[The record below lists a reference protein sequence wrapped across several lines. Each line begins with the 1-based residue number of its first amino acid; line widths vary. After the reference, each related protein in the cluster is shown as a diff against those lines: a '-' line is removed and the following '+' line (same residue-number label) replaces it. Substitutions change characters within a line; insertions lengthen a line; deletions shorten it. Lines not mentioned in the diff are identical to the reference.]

1 MAYSRAIFNTETL
14 AILNMIDPDESITY
28 DWNIDEDYSIVLV
41 RGSIRMHDNTTLTGV
56 NEYRVQPNTNLVAT
70 GLGSSRSYF
79 ISLFKIDG
87 DSVADQLVTESNKT
101 RMRTFSP
108 TWYSEGLPQNP
119 TATWESEFI
128 SGDYTYTID
137 TLNSQ
142 VSVSEWD

>member
-87 DSVADQLVTESNKT
+87 DVVADQLVTESNKT

-119 TATWESEFI
+119 TSTWESEFI